1 MRILLYELKKLWNWR
16 ILALIAV
23 IGALTWFAFLSEA
36 LRSYDSLTTH
46 GIYGSYQNE
55 MFTLYGERQG
65 RKAIGSRCI
74 SHYDSLA
81 AA

>member
-55 MFTLYGERQG
+55 MFTLYGEFTIVFE
-65 RKAIGSRCI
+65 KLEKKYSV
-74 SHYDSLA
+74 YE
-81 AA
+81 